1 MYIHSSNMC
10 CRQLATSTRE
20 RTFLSLL
27 MERCVT
33 VIACGMSHC
42 LTYYKLNRSYAS
54 YIFDMQAV
62 NRSVVRL
69 MPWTNVIDAQHC
81 CYTVAHRKQDE
92 DGDWTQ
98 WELDVK
104 QLHKVQVLGF

>member
-1 MYIHSSNMC
+1 
-10 CRQLATSTRE
+10 
-20 RTFLSLL
+20 

-33 VIACGMSHC
+33 VSAFGLSHD
-42 LTYYKLNRSYAS
+42 LTHCKLNRSYAY
-54 YIFDMQAV
+54 YIFDVQAV

-81 CYTVAHRKQDE
+81 CYTVAHRKQDD
-92 DGDWTQ
+92 DGDWGQ

-104 QLHKVQVLGF
+104 QLHKVQVLGL